1 MSEQGPLT
9 RERILRTAMELAD
22 EQGPGSAD
30 DAGPWRGAWTANPW
44 RFITTCGARRRSSTA
59 WWTWSS
65 PRSRTPPRKEWR
77 EEMSA
82 RCHSA
87 RSVLGKHPWVIALM
101 ESRTN
106 PGPATI
112 KHHDAVIGNAS
123 TRGFSVALTAHAYAL
138 IDSYLYGFAVQE
150 AGLPGEADAVDELA
164 EELMAALPVEQYPH
178 FVELTVEHV
187 LQPGYD
193 FADEFDFGLSLIL
206 DGLDARLG
214 TLGPGTP
221 RKR

>member
-1 MSEQGPLT
+1 M
-9 RERILRTAMELAD
+9 
-22 EQGPGSAD
+22 
-30 DAGPWRGAWTANPW
+30 
-44 RFITTCGARRRSSTA
+44 
-59 WWTWSS
+59 
-65 PRSRTPPRKEWR
+65 
-77 EEMSA
+77 
-82 RCHSA
+82 
-87 RSVLGKHPWVIALM
+87 
-101 ESRTN
+101 
-106 PGPATI
+106 
-112 KHHDAVIGNAS
+112 
-123 TRGFSVALTAHAYAL
+123 ALTAHAYAL

>member
-1 MSEQGPLT
+1 
-9 RERILRTAMELAD
+9 
-22 EQGPGSAD
+22 
-30 DAGPWRGAWTANPW
+30 
-44 RFITTCGARRRSSTA
+44 
-59 WWTWSS
+59 
-65 PRSRTPPRKEWR
+65 
-77 EEMSA
+77 
-82 RCHSA
+82 
-87 RSVLGKHPWVIALM
+87 M

-112 KHHDAVIGNAS
+112 KHHDAVIG
-123 TRGFSVALTAHAYAL
+123 TLRQGGFSVALTAHAYAL
-138 IDSYLYGFAVQE
+138 IDSFLYGFAVQE

>member
-22 EQGPGSAD
+22 EQGLA
-30 DAGPWRGAWTANPW
+30 ALTMRAL
-44 RFITTCGARRRSSTA
+44 ARRLDRKPMA
-59 WWTWSS
+59 VYHHVRGKEEILDGLVDMVFAQIQD
-65 PRSRTPPRKEWR
+65 PRPGREWR

-112 KHHDAVIGNAS
+112 KHHDAVIG
-123 TRGFSVALTAHAYAL
+123 TLRQGGFSVALTAHAYAL

-164 EELMAALPVEQYPH
+164 EELMADLPVEQYPH